1 MKKLVFLWFVS
12 TAFCAFAQVD
22 DFEAF
27 KMRQQ
32 EEMQRMMRADSLGLV
47 NLAIDYNE
55 YCRQEEIAYQQ
66 FIEKIKSLWGVDNFA
81 ESSVDEWVEYYD
93 DDKARSVVNFK
104 TGKGRVQI
112 VVPAGTSLNDVKTKM
127 DDCMNKMRDSRGK
140 TKDYDT
146 EMKKSEPLLTEPVL
160 KNQIDLRSLHN
171 AQAEAETFQ
180 TRNGENKVI
189 YTVSFNLLPNHLKT
203 RATQY
208 SATINKYC
216 LKYNV
221 EPELVYAMI
230 YVESAFNPK
239 AKSSSNAYGLM
250 QIIPKTAGADAAKGL
265 DKPFQIPTENYLYN
279 AENNIEMGV
288 FYIHLL
294 ETKYFSK
301 IKDKESRRLCVVAS
315 YNCGVGSLSKVLR
328 GDTNISKAVPLINNM
343 NYERFSTEL
352 DRKLPSSTSQY
363 VKNVFE
369 KRNLFLKK

>member
-55 YCRQEEIAYQQ
+55 YCRQEEAAYQQ
-66 FIEKIKSLWGVDNFA
+66 FIDKINSLWGVDNFA

-93 DDKARSVVNFK
+93 DDMARSIVNFK

-112 VVPAGTSLNDVKTKM
+112 VVPAGTSSNDVKTKM

-146 EMKKSEPLLTEPVL
+146 EMEKSEPLLTEPVL
-160 KNQIDLRSLHN
+160 KNQIDLRSLRN

-189 YTVSFNLLPNHLKT
+189 YTISFNLLPNHLKT
-203 RATQY
+203 RAARY
-208 SATINKYC
+208 SAVINKYC

-239 AKSSSNAYGLM
+239 AKSSSNACGLM
-250 QIIPKTAGADAAKGL
+250 QIMPKTAGADAAKGL
-265 DKPFQIPTENYLYN
+265 DKPFQVPTENYLYN
-279 AENNIEMGV
+279 GENNIEMGV

-315 YNCGVGSLSKVLR
+315 YNCGVGSLSKALR

-369 KRNLFLKK
+369 KRILFLKK